1 MQPTILASGSGSVPD
16 DDGRLLKELLQRT
29 RHCRSAATS
38 IAAVLARLDAA
49 DLPRR
54 EEMRK
59 SFVQLSDCR
68 AIDMAVGTKLQSL
81 RAFSGRFPWY
91 PDAFAVPDELPALH
105 RAGMA
110 DPAARWILKH
120 PSMNRGQGVSMLRSL
135 DELDAQL
142 EQQQRNVS
150 EGRASPLRMIVQRNV
165 GAPLTMQGY
174 KFHYRLYA
182 LLSSACAAAPRLW
195 VYPAA
200 VTRFST
206 ARYAG
211 AGAERKQ
218 AHVTNS
224 AVNDGEADY
233 CETAPWAMR
242 TLQAVL
248 RELARDGSHRGSG
261 ASSRRVRPHAVMA
274 ESFEVVARAF
284 GEGLRL
290 HLLHQPN
297 SPPLSPLSPPSRGR
311 FGRSASPSAASA
323 GCHGVYGVDMML
335 DAALRVWLIELQV
348 GPQMDCACPQ
358 DERLKDG
365 LMRAM
370 LRHALE
376 QRARDPSGSDLLGNV
391 SAEAMIDGAAAAA
404 VRADDRSPLLEL
416 PLLMAGGEGRRRH
429 VDEPVCTDGEN
440 RM

>member
-1 MQPTILASGSGSVPD
+1 MRTAACSAGAEED
-16 DDGRLLKELLQRT
+16 RRLLKELLQRT

-38 IAAVLARLDAA
+38 IAVVLARLDAA
-49 DLPRR
+49 EPLRR
-54 EEMRK
+54 EEMRR
-59 SFVQLSDCR
+59 SYVALSDCR
-68 AIDMAVGTKLQSL
+68 AIDSAVATKLHSL
-81 RAFSGRFPWY
+81 HAFSGRFPWY
-91 PDAFAVPDELPALH
+91 PDSFAVPDELPALL
-105 RAGMA
+105 RAGAA

-120 PSMNRGQGVSMLRSL
+120 PSLNRGQGVSMLDSL
-135 DELDAQL
+135 EELDAHL
-142 EQQQRNVS
+142 EQQQRNAS
-150 EGRASPLRMIVQRNV
+150 EARPSPTRMIVQRNV
-165 GAPLTMQGY
+165 GAPLTVHGY

-248 RELARDGSHRGSG
+248 RELARDGGDRGG
-261 ASSRRVRPHAVMA
+261 GRRVRPHAVMA

-290 HLLHQPN
+290 HLLRQPHPRPH
-297 SPPLSPLSPPSRGR
+297 PPPPPPSRGR
-311 FGRSASPSAASA
+311 AGRSASFSAAGA

-370 LRHALE
+370 LRHAIE
-376 QRARDPSGSDLLGNV
+376 QPTQDASGGGGGPVRNV
-391 SAEAMIDGAAAAA
+391 SIDAAAAAA
-404 VRADDRSPLLEL
+404 VRAGAGSPLLEL

-429 VDEPVCTDGEN
+429 VDEPACSDSESTMYV
-440 RM
+440 